1 MSEQIKIVLMQ
12 TEVISN
18 PPQDARCI
26 LCDARINAYDNAGLG
41 FFVLLGSGIV
51 RPICPACAFPHAPLL
66 VAANQAR
73 LDAMESGA
81 FG

>member
-1 MSEQIKIVLMQ
+1 MSEQVRIVLMQ

-26 LCDARINAYDNAGLG
+26 LCDTHIGGYGNAGLG
-41 FFVLLGSGIV
+41 FFVLLGSGIL
-51 RPICPACAFPHAPLL
+51 RPICPTCAFPHAPLL